1 MMLMSCVVMLVV
13 IMMVIMVVML
23 ALSDRSA
30 GKAAA
35 DDLKEG

>member
-30 GKAAA
+30 GKAAPR
-35 DDLKEG
+35 DLKEG